1 MKISQ
6 KQRVIN
12 YIREH
17 GSITSNE
24 AYKELGITQLGA
36 RIDDLMKD
44 GYSFRTEW
52 ENNKNRYGEQTS
64 YKRYYLVD
72 MVSENMAHIPS
83 I

>member
-17 GSITSNE
+17 GSITSYE
-24 AYKELGITQLGA
+24 AYKDLGITQLGA
-36 RIDDLMKD
+36 RIDGLMKD

-52 ENNKNRYGEQTS
+52 ENNENRYGEQTS
-64 YKRYYLVD
+64 YKRYYLRD
-72 MVSENMAHIPS
+72 MVSENMNHVPTI
-83 I
+83 